1 MLEGEGKTVR
11 VIAGSFLG
19 ATAPVQTCSELFY
32 ADAELAAG
40 YLYSESVIQ
49 DGAQIASI
57 APCAGTDSAIRVHL
71 IGPAPDLAPL
81 QRLGTLNSSCGLCGK
96 SSQDVLSTLVTAR
109 TVQGTGCIESAVL
122 RTLPLS
128 LRAAQPVIVAE
139 LGDRHPYAQQ
149 VTNTLAG
156 RLGGSETLVERLA
169 LRGWLVAGSTALY
182 GATHTHTLQ
191 CVANEAYLLAAL
203 GRVDEAIAGF
213 ERAIDGLVAGPW
225 PGQAANLLPPLA
237 RLWALQ
243 GAPERTAARERL
255 VLAHAPG
262 SRWTVREVFFGR
274 APEVAARYAARV
286 LEHAAVHFPG
296 LREAVLAGR
305 GGPAIALAGGEASSA
320 AAFMAGT
327 ITPFVRGPE
336 PRPLCATLG
345 AWETFDR
352 RRSCR
357 APWPCTRPASTPR
370 PTPCTA
376 RSSTRCPSTGT
387 RCTWPACSPTRPAS
401 RSARWR

>member
-1 MLEGEGKTVR
+1 MDDRRGEDE
-11 VIAGSFLG
+11 AALG
-19 ATAPVQTCSELFY
+19 ER
-32 ADAELAAG
+32 LAA
-40 YLYSESVIQ
+40 
-49 DGAQIASI
+49 AST
-57 APCAGTDSAIRVHL
+57 AEERGLLHAALAVCAGRALAYRRMNQHEEASA
-71 IGPAPDLAPL
+71 LAYAERSEAL
-81 QRLGTLNSSCGLCGK
+81 RAGVATYRAAMAAFAAREDAQGLM
-96 SSQDVLSTLVTAR
+96 L
-109 TVQGTGCIESAVL
+109 
-122 RTLPLS
+122 

-169 LRGWLVAGSTALY
+169 LRSWLVAGSTALY

-243 GAPERTAARERL
+243 GAPERTAAREQL

-320 AAFMAGT
+320 AAFMGAVHAVVEDGGGAAGLAAEW
-327 ITPFVRGPE
+327 VLAALARRDRELRGGGGGE
-336 PRPLCATLG
+336 DGDGDGDGEDSEGPLATAER
-345 AWETFDR
+345 AWQEALFDALLR
-352 RRSCR
+352 
-357 APWPCTRPASTPR
+357 
-370 PTPCTA
+370 
-376 RSSTRCPSTGT
+376 GEDG
-387 RCTWPACSPTRPAS
+387 
-401 RSARWR
+401 